1 MLNRRKENVHSV
13 TKTIKKA
20 KVWGAG
26 IVCLDCGTSSTPWWR
41 MGPTGA

>member
-1 MLNRRKENVHSV
+1 MLHRRKENVHSV

-20 KVWGAG
+20 KVGGAG
-26 IVCLDCGTSSTPWWR
+26 IVCLDCGTSSTPRWR